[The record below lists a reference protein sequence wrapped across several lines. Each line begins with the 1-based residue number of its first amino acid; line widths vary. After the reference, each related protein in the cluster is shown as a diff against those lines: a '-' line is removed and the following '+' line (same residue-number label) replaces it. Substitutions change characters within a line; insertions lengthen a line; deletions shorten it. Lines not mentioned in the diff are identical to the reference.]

1 MMAKPGQFSLMCLFV
16 EVSLIAAVIGLFR
29 GAVVSWGH
37 SPFVAGFMLGAAL
50 VLLGGAYGLL
60 RWMMGAGDLPDS
72 PQSDLQKSA
81 DGKRLR
87 AGDPPDW
94 PPPQV

>member
-1 MMAKPGQFSLMCLFV
+1 MAKPGQFSLTCLFV

-29 GAVVSWGH
+29 GAVVSWGD
-37 SPFVAGFMLGAAL
+37 SPFFAGLMLGGAL
-50 VLLGGAYGLL
+50 VLLGGALGLF
-60 RWMMGAGDLPDS
+60 RSMMGAGDLPDS
-72 PQSDLQKSA
+72 PQSHVQESA
-81 DGKRLR
+81 EGKRLR